1 MSKEVHSGPTD
12 QEQARGT
19 PYSGDPQGGAGF
31 ERPPLEKL
39 ALDEWHRRQG
49 GRMVPFAGYE
59 MPVQYEG
66 IMAEHLW
73 TREHAGLFD
82 VSHMGQLLFHGPNVD
97 RALETLLPGD
107 LVALKDGR
115 LRYSM
120 LLAEDGGIIDDLMA
134 TRRGE
139 HFYIVVNG
147 ATKDGDIEQFRT
159 RLPREV
165 AMDHMKEQAL
175 LALQGPEA
183 VDVLDALVPGVE
195 DLSFMQADLF
205 RWNDKPLWIS
215 RSGYTG
221 EDGFEIS
228 VAARDVEA
236 LADALVADERVK
248 PIGLGARD
256 SLRLEAGLPL
266 YGHDLDG
273 GTTPIMAG
281 LGFAIGKR
289 RRAEGGFAGAMRI
302 LGEIENG
309 APLKRVGMLVDGR
322 QPVREGARILDGE
335 GNEVGRVTSGG
346 HSPSLGR
353 PIAMG
358 YVATALAEPGTALK
372 LEQRGKL
379 FEAEVTPMPFVPHR
393 YHRKQGA

>member
-1 MSKEVHSGPTD
+1 MSRDVHNGPTD
-12 QEQARGT
+12 DTQARGT
-19 PYSGDPQGGAGF
+19 PFSGDPRSGEGF
-31 ERPPLEKL
+31 EPEPPRQLP
-39 ALDEWHRRQG
+39 LDPWHRAHG
-49 GRMVPFAGYE
+49 ARMVPFAGYE

-73 TREHAGLFD
+73 TRGHAGLFD
-82 VSHMGQLLFHGPNVD
+82 VSHMGQLLFHGPNLD

-107 LVALKDGR
+107 LMGLKDGR

-120 LLAEDGGIIDDLMA
+120 LLGEDGGIIDDLMA

-159 RLPREV
+159 RLPREI

-289 RRAEGGFAGAMRI
+289 RRAEGGFAGALRI
-302 LGEIENG
+302 LGEIDLG
-309 APLKRVGMLVDGR
+309 APVKRVGLLVDGR